1 MRSKLALLLLGA
13 SLWLHAQTKWT
24 VEKLVEFIRSSIT
37 LKQPDSEVAKFLRK
51 QTLTEKLDDVTI
63 EELQGMGAGPKTVE
77 ALNELRD
84 QTRNLPAPAAKAP
97 VLPQETPAQP
107 PPPSDEEQKKIIEA
121 ARDYALNYTKG
132 LPNYLCTQVTRRFVD
147 PTGTESWIG
156 QDTLTARLSYVDK
169 HENYKLVLVNNKAV
183 TGDMPL
189 EAVGGATSTGEF
201 ASMLY
206 EIFDPATETQFW
218 WDHWAKLRGNVAY
231 VFAYR
236 VSKERSKWHVT
247 YQKSEDIV
255 PAYHG
260 LVYIDMNTGVVLR
273 LVMKPDVPA
282 SFPIQDVSD
291 TLDYDLA
298 SIGSNQYFLPLRAE
312 VRMREGKFL
321 SKNEVEF
328 RLYRRF
334 TAEAQITFD
343 TPDPLPDEKSKE
355 EPVTKAPVKK

>member
-13 SLWLHAQTKWT
+13 SLWLPAQTKWT

-84 QTRNLPAPAAKAP
+84 QSKNLPAPGKVQVRPEEAP
-97 VLPQETPAQP
+97 VQP
-107 PPPSDEEQKKIIEA
+107 PPPSEAEQKKIIA
-121 ARDYALNYTKG
+121 DAREYALNYTKG

-156 QDTLTARLSYVDK
+156 EDTLTARLSYVDK

-183 TGDMPL
+183 TGEMPL
-189 EAVGGATSTGEF
+189 ESVGGATSTGEF

-206 EIFDPATETQFW
+206 EVFDPATETQFW

-260 LVYIDMNTGVVLR
+260 LVYIDMNTGVVVR
-273 LVMKPDVPA
+273 LVMKPDVPP
-282 SFPIQDVSD
+282 SFPIQDISD

-298 SIGSNQYFLPLRAE
+298 SIGNSQYFLPLRAE

-334 TAEAQITFD
+334 TAESQITFD
-343 TPDPLPDEKSKE
+343 TPDPLPEEKSKE